1 MQKILHNN
9 IIDSVILRAPRK
21 QKPRAKVFLMVKFE
35 AEKFFSKNYVV
46 VIGALICCMLWGS
59 AFPCVKVGY
68 GLFGVDTSS
77 YSSLI
82 LFAGIRFT
90 LAGVLVLAFGSALQ
104 RKFLLPKRKNIWRV
118 AVVALFQT
126 AMQYTFFYIGL
137 ANLTGVKS
145 SVLNGLGVFFTII
158 AACFIFRTERFTL
171 IKLVGCILGFG
182 GVLVMNLDGLNFE
195 FSLTG
200 EGFIIFSG
208 LSAAMAA
215 GFVKVFS
222 KHENTTTLCGWQFF
236 CGGLALVIIGAATGG
251 SIRPTAG
258 ASFAMLFYL
267 AFLSACAFTLQGY
280 LLKYNPVSKVAVF
293 KSTNPLFGA
302 LFSAIILGETEQ
314 LLHYTTL
321 IALALVCGGILIINL
336 LGEKRLLRARAPLN
350 APAAESGGAPQD
362 CQFIADGNIPPDKP
376 DGRSYGAPH
385 EEQDAQDGQNDGANG
400 EESGQ
405 SDER

>member
-1 MQKILHNN
+1 
-9 IIDSVILRAPRK
+9 
-21 QKPRAKVFLMVKFE
+21 MVKFE

-171 IKLVGCILGFG
+171 IKLAGCILGFG

-251 SIRPTAG
+251 SIRPTSG

-336 LGEKRLLRARAPLN
+336 LGEKRLLHAKAHLN
-350 APAAESGGAPQD
+350 APAAESGGTPQEG
-362 CQFIADGNIPPDKP
+362 QFIADGNIPPDKP

-405 SDER
+405 NDGQ

>member
-1 MQKILHNN
+1 
-9 IIDSVILRAPRK
+9 
-21 QKPRAKVFLMVKFE
+21 MVKFE

-251 SIRPTAG
+251 SIRPTSG

-336 LGEKRLLRARAPLN
+336 LGEKRLLRAKAHLN

-362 CQFIADGNIPPDKP
+362 GQFIADGNILPDKS
-376 DGRSYGAPH
+376 DEKSYGELP
-385 EEQDAQDGQNDGANG
+385 EEQSGQNSQNG

-405 SDER
+405 NDGQ

>member
-1 MQKILHNN
+1 
-9 IIDSVILRAPRK
+9 
-21 QKPRAKVFLMVKFE
+21 MVKFE

-90 LAGVLVLAFGSALQ
+90 LAGVLVLALGSTLQ

-171 IKLVGCILGFG
+171 IKLAGCILGFG

-251 SIRPTAG
+251 SIRPTSG

-362 CQFIADGNIPPDKP
+362 GHFIADGNIPPDKP
-376 DGRSYGAPH
+376 DGRSYGGLP
-385 EEQDAQDGQNDGANG
+385 EEQSGQNDGANG
-400 EESGQ
+400 EESGL
-405 SDER
+405 SDGR

>member
-1 MQKILHNN
+1 M
-9 IIDSVILRAPRK
+9 
-21 QKPRAKVFLMVKFE
+21 
-35 AEKFFSKNYVV
+35 
-46 VIGALICCMLWGS
+46 
-59 AFPCVKVGY
+59 
-68 GLFGVDTSS
+68 
-77 YSSLI
+77 
-82 LFAGIRFT
+82 
-90 LAGVLVLAFGSALQ
+90 
-104 RKFLLPKRKNIWRV
+104 
-118 AVVALFQT
+118 
-126 AMQYTFFYIGL
+126 
-137 ANLTGVKS
+137 
-145 SVLNGLGVFFTII
+145 LNGLGVFFTII

-251 SIRPTAG
+251 SIRPTSG

-362 CQFIADGNIPPDKP
+362 GQFIADGNIPPDKS
-376 DGRSYGAPH
+376 DEKSYGELP
-385 EEQDAQDGQNDGANG
+385 EEQSGQNSQNG

-405 SDER
+405 NDGR

>member
-1 MQKILHNN
+1 
-9 IIDSVILRAPRK
+9 
-21 QKPRAKVFLMVKFE
+21 MVKFE

-251 SIRPTAG
+251 SIRPTSG

-336 LGEKRLLRARAPLN
+336 LGEKRIFRARAPLN
-350 APAAESGGAPQD
+350 APAAESG
-362 CQFIADGNIPPDKP
+362 
-376 DGRSYGAPH
+376 GAPH

>member
-1 MQKILHNN
+1 
-9 IIDSVILRAPRK
+9 
-21 QKPRAKVFLMVKFE
+21 MVKFE

-68 GLFGVDTSS
+68 GLFGADTSS

-251 SIRPTAG
+251 SIRPTSG

-362 CQFIADGNIPPDKP
+362 GQFIADGNIPPDKS
-376 DGRSYGAPH
+376 DGKSYGGLP
-385 EEQDAQDGQNDGANG
+385 EEQSGQNSQNG

-405 SDER
+405 NDGQ

>member
-1 MQKILHNN
+1 
-9 IIDSVILRAPRK
+9 
-21 QKPRAKVFLMVKFE
+21 MVKFE

-336 LGEKRLLRARAPLN
+336 LGEKRLLRAKAPLN
-350 APAAESGGAPQD
+350 APAAGSGGAPQD
-362 CQFIADGNIPPDKP
+362 CQFIADGDAPAEGFCTGGD
-376 DGRSYGAPH
+376 GAPH
-385 EEQDAQDGQNDGANG
+385 EEQGTQDGQNSQNG

-405 SDER
+405 SDGR

>member
-1 MQKILHNN
+1 
-9 IIDSVILRAPRK
+9 
-21 QKPRAKVFLMVKFE
+21 MVRFE

-90 LAGVLVLAFGSALQ
+90 LAGVLVLALGSALQ

-251 SIRPTAG
+251 SIRPTSG

-350 APAAESGGAPQD
+350 APAAESGGTPQD
-362 CQFIADGNIPPDKP
+362 GQLIADGNIPPDKP

-400 EESGQ
+400 EESGL
-405 SDER
+405 SDGR

>member
-1 MQKILHNN
+1 
-9 IIDSVILRAPRK
+9 
-21 QKPRAKVFLMVKFE
+21 MVKFE

-251 SIRPTAG
+251 SIRPTSG

-336 LGEKRLLRARAPLN
+336 LGEKRIFRAKTPLN

-362 CQFIADGNIPPDKP
+362 GQFIADGNIPPDKS

-385 EEQDAQDGQNDGANG
+385 EEQGTQDGQNSQNG

-405 SDER
+405 NDGQ

>member
-1 MQKILHNN
+1 
-9 IIDSVILRAPRK
+9 
-21 QKPRAKVFLMVKFE
+21 MVKFE

-251 SIRPTAG
+251 SIRPTSG

-362 CQFIADGNIPPDKP
+362 GQFIADGNIPPDKP

-385 EEQDAQDGQNDGANG
+385 EEQSGQNDGANG
-400 EESGQ
+400 EESGL
-405 SDER
+405 SDGR

>member
-1 MQKILHNN
+1 
-9 IIDSVILRAPRK
+9 
-21 QKPRAKVFLMVKFE
+21 MVKFE

-336 LGEKRLLRARAPLN
+336 LGEKRLLRARAHLN

-362 CQFIADGNIPPDKP
+362 CQFIADGNIPPDKS
-376 DGRSYGAPH
+376 DEKSYGELP
-385 EEQDAQDGQNDGANG
+385 EEQSGQNSQNG

-405 SDER
+405 NDGQ